1 MNQEYYNKILEE
13 NKLLKQQLADLQRSQ
28 NSISDSIYKNDS
40 IKNLLLLIN
49 EYSMDLMNVPSD
61 EVFVTG
67 LQKLTEFIDA
77 KSVHYSIY
85 DPNTKELVVQHTSLS
100 KTERKVL
107 KALMGRDIIGM
118 RVPFT
123 DEHLES
129 AMNDK
134 VHIAYSVHELSLGK
148 VPKAVGVIIEET
160 FKVGWF
166 LGIAMIHKEKFLG
179 TFVIVGKKAVP
190 IPDKEVLYAFAGVTA
205 NALIRK
211 QADESL
217 IKSQQ
222 RMKAYLDNS
231 PDGIFIT
238 NYLGEI
244 LDVNP
249 AGALLI
255 GKDRGELIGLKVSEF
270 ILPEYMADVDT
281 NVDSLVVNGQVF
293 RDTIKYYRNDNLIST
308 ALISTARI
316 DNDLYASF
324 VKNIDDIVEAKDLLF
339 KAKEKAEE
347 SDRLKSAFLA
357 NISHE
362 IRSPMNGILG
372 FANLLKTRD
381 AGYEKTQM
389 FLNLITSNG
398 NQLLMLIDDLLD
410 IAKLEAKQLK
420 IQIRECNLASI
431 IDEVFIQYQP
441 KAIEKE
447 IQLIKKTN
455 QDVSEFVMYSDC
467 LRIKQI
473 ITNLVTNAIKF
484 THEGQVVISYSAK
497 KSHFEIE
504 VKDTGIGIP
513 KQHLE
518 NIFNRFSQ
526 VENAQYTSSSGT
538 GLGLAITKGLVKLL
552 NGRISV
558 SSEPNIGSSFV
569 VSLPISHS
577 EEENA
582 DVTVPEL
589 TQKIQN
595 IDEKIIL
602 VCEDEESN
610 YLYISELLNIY
621 NYKHI
626 RASNGNQA
634 VKMVEENENIGLI
647 LMDIKMPELNGCEA
661 TKIIK
666 EKKPNIPVI
675 ANSAFISEH
684 VSFEND
690 DCGFDELIIKP
701 IVPEVLL
708 KTIKKYFSI

>member
-1 MNQEYYNKILEE
+1 MNHEEYSKILEE
-13 NKLLKQQLADLQRSQ
+13 NRLLKQQLSDLQKSQ
-28 NSISDSIYKNDS
+28 SAATGTIQNNDTL
-40 IKNLLLLIN
+40 KNLLLLIN

-85 DPNTKELVVQHTSLS
+85 DSNTKELVVQHTSLS

-118 RVPFT
+118 RVPFN
-123 DEHLES
+123 DDHLAS

-211 QADESL
+211 QSDESL
-217 IKSQQ
+217 RKSQK

-238 NYLGEI
+238 NYEGEI

-255 GKDRGELIGLKVSEF
+255 GKGRGELIGYKVSEF
-270 ILPEYMADVDT
+270 ILAEYMSDIDT
-281 NVDSLVVNGQVF
+281 NVDSLVENGQVF
-293 RDTIKYYRNDNLIST
+293 RDTIKYYKSDQTIST

-324 VKNIDDIVEAKDLLF
+324 VKNIDEIVEAKDLLF

-347 SDRLKSAFLA
+347 SDRLKSAFIA

-381 AGYEKTQM
+381 IEYKKQQM
-389 FLNLITSNG
+389 FLDLITNNG
-398 NQLLMLIDDLLD
+398 NQLLLLIDDLLD

-441 KAIEKE
+441 KAKEKE
-447 IQLIKKTN
+447 IKLIKITN
-455 QDVSEFVMYSDC
+455 QDISDFVMYSDC

-484 THEGQVVISYSAK
+484 THEGQVVISYSVK
-497 KSHFEIE
+497 ESYFEIE
-504 VKDTGIGIP
+504 VKDSGIGIP
-513 KQHLE
+513 IQHLE

-526 VENAQYTSSSGT
+526 VENAQYTGSSGT
-538 GLGLAITKGLVKLL
+538 GLGLAITKGLVELL
-552 NGRISV
+552 NGEISV
-558 SSEPNIGSSFV
+558 YSELNKGSRFV
-569 VSLPISHS
+569 VSLPICHS
-577 EEENA
+577 DKDKAN
-582 DVTVPEL
+582 VTVSEL
-589 TQKIQN
+589 TQKTPN
-595 IDEKIIL
+595 VCEKIIL

-610 YLYISELLNIY
+610 YLYISELLSIY
-621 NYKHI
+621 NYNHI

-634 VKMVEENENIGLI
+634 LEMVDENENIGLI
-647 LMDIKMPELNGCEA
+647 LMDIRMPELNGCEA
-661 TKIIK
+661 TKKIK
-666 EKKPNIPVI
+666 EKKTNIPVI
-675 ANSAFISEH
+675 ANSAFISEY
-684 VSFEND
+684 VSYENE
-690 DCGFDELIIKP
+690 DCGFDEIIMKP
-701 IVPEVLL
+701 IVPDVLI
-708 KTIKKYFSI
+708 KTIKKYL

>member
-1 MNQEYYNKILEE
+1 MNQEEYSKILEE
-13 NKLLKQQLADLQRSQ
+13 NKLLKQQLADLQSAQ
-28 NSISDSIYKNDS
+28 VSGADTIYKNDS
-40 IKNLLLLIN
+40 LKNLLLLIN

-61 EVFVTG
+61 DIFVTG

-85 DPNTKELVVQHTSLS
+85 DPDTKELVVQHTSLS
-100 KTERKVL
+100 KSERKIL

-118 RVPFT
+118 RVPFN
-123 DEHLES
+123 DDHLAS

-166 LGIAMIHKEKFLG
+166 LVIAMIHKDKFLG

-190 IPDKEVLYAFAGVTA
+190 IPDKEVLYAFAGITA
-205 NALIRK
+205 NALVRK

-217 IKSQQ
+217 RRSQQ
-222 RMKAYLDNS
+222 RMQAYLDNS

-238 NYLGEI
+238 NYKGEI

-255 GKDRGELIGLKVSEF
+255 GKNRQELIGYKVSEF
-270 ILPEYMADVDT
+270 ILSEFMLNIDA
-281 NVDSLVVNGQVF
+281 NVDNLVENGQVF
-293 RDTIKYYRNDNLIST
+293 RDTIKYYKSDQTIST
-308 ALISTARI
+308 SLISTARI

-324 VKNIDDIVEAKDLLF
+324 VKNIDDIVEVKELLF
-339 KAKEKAEE
+339 RAKEKAEE
-347 SDRLKSAFLA
+347 SDRLKSAFIA

-381 AGYEKTQM
+381 VDYNKRQM
-389 FLNLITSNG
+389 FLDLITNNG
-398 NQLLMLIDDLLD
+398 NQLLLLIEDLLD
-410 IAKLEAKQLK
+410 IAKLDAKQLK
-420 IQIRECNLASI
+420 IQIKECNLADI
-431 IDEVFIQYQP
+431 INEVFLQYQP
-441 KAIEKE
+441 KAIEKN
-447 IQLIKKTN
+447 IQLVKKTN
-455 QDVSEFVMYSDC
+455 QDISDFIMYSDC

-484 THEGQVVISYSAK
+484 TEKGEVVISYSVNN
-497 KSHFEIE
+497 SHFEIE
-504 VKDTGIGIP
+504 VRDTGIGIP
-513 KQHLE
+513 KHYLE

-526 VENAQYTSSSGT
+526 VENAQYTSFSGT

-552 NGRISV
+552 NGEIFV
-558 SSEPNIGSSFV
+558 SSDLNVGSSFI
-569 VSLPISHS
+569 VSLPICHS
-577 EEENA
+577 DDYKIDMA
-582 DVTVPEL
+582 VSEL
-589 TQKIQN
+589 TQKVQN
-595 IDEKIIL
+595 VGEKIIL

-610 YLYISELLNIY
+610 YLYVSELLSIY
-621 NYKHI
+621 NYNHI
-626 RASNGNQA
+626 RATNGIMA
-634 VKMVEENENIGLI
+634 VQMVQENSNIGLI

-666 EKKPNIPVI
+666 KERPDIPVI

-684 VSFEND
+684 VSYENE
-690 DCGFDELIIKP
+690 DCGFDEIIMKP
-701 IVPEVLL
+701 IVPDVLL
-708 KTIKKYFSI
+708 KTIRKYI